1 MQSKPRRNQS
11 EDRTLPRTLADLD
24 AGDSAQVDCI
34 ECESSARCD
43 RLTAYG
49 LVRGQTVT
57 LLQRQPA
64 FVIRVDET
72 ELALDE
78 SIARC
83 VHVFKQSRPDEK
95 RLTTE

>member
-1 MQSKPRRNQS
+1 MQSKPRSNQS

-83 VHVFKQSRPDEK
+83 VRVVSSLDPTK
-95 RLTTE
+95 RD

>member
-1 MQSKPRRNQS
+1 MQSKPRSNQS

-34 ECESSARCD
+34 ECESPARCD

-83 VHVFKQSRPDEK
+83 VHVSSSLDPTK
-95 RLTTE
+95 RD